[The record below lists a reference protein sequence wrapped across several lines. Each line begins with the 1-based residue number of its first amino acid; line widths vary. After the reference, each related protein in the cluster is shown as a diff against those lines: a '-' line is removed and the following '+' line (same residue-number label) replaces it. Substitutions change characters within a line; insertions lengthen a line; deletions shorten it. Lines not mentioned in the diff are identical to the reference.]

1 MPNRHGGP
9 RLSRMVC
16 SLLFQYL
23 VSAIPSVRKLAYTA
37 IVRQSPNKDGQE
49 TLQYYIQ
56 KVLTW
61 QHYALKQ
68 AP

>member
-1 MPNRHGGP
+1 
-9 RLSRMVC
+9 MVC